1 MVPGLAPATI
11 PAMDSLHRAD
21 LPKRAELTAA
31 LERELGQQPR
41 VVFAYLHGSFLTEPA
56 FHDIDVAVYLDAPRE
71 ALTALCVDLAERL
84 SRVAGLPFDVRPL
97 NEAPVPFRFH
107 AMRGRVLLSR
117 DDERLADLLERTIR
131 EYLDIEPLLRRATI
145 EAFAR

>member
-1 MVPGLAPATI
+1 MGSIHRAGLAE
-11 PAMDSLHRAD
+11 
-21 LPKRAELTAA
+21 RAELTAA
-31 LERELGQQPR
+31 LEREVAQEPR

-56 FHDIDVAVYLDAPRE
+56 FHDIDVAVYLDAPGE
-71 ALTALCVDLAERL
+71 ALTALSVDLGEGL
-84 SRVAGLPFDVRPL
+84 SRVAGRPVDVRPL

-117 DDERLADLLERTIR
+117 DDERLAALLERTIR
-131 EYLDIEPLLRRATI
+131 EYLDIEPLLRRATM